1 VPYRA
6 FGVPRQGQLD
16 QLNLGGDFRR
26 AVGFATD
33 ELWAR
38 GADEETLAALHDLL
52 EETADGRE
60 LDGVPVQST

>member
-1 VPYRA
+1 VPYPAYPGR
-6 FGVPRQGQLD
+6 GSLISLTREEI
-16 QLNLGGDFRR
+16 FRR

-60 LDGVPVQST
+60 LDGAPVQST